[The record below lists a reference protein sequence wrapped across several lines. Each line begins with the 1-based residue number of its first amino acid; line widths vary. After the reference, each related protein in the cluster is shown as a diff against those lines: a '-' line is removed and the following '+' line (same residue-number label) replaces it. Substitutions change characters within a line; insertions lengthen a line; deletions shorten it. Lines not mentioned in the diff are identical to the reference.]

1 MSSLHPAALASS
13 WGALLPTRAEP
24 PPAAPTAAD
33 AAAWFE
39 SSASDTVQV
48 LHAPAM
54 STQASPAALTA
65 RFLDALTG

>member
-1 MSSLHPAALASS
+1 MSSLHPAALSSS

-24 PPAAPTAAD
+24 AQAAQAAAE

-39 SSASDTVQV
+39 ASASDAVQV
-48 LHAPAM
+48 LHAPAAP
-54 STQASPAALTA
+54 TQASAAALTA

>member
-13 WGALLPTRAEP
+13 WGALLPARAAP
-24 PPAAPTAAD
+24 PPADPAAAD

-39 SSASDTVQV
+39 ASASGTVQV
-48 LHAPAM
+48 LHAPVM
-54 STQASPAALTA
+54 STQATPAVLTA